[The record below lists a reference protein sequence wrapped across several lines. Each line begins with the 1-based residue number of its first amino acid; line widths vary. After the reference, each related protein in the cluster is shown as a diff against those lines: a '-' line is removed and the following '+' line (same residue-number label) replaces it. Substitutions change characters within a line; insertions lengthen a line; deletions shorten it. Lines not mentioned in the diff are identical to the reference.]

1 MFCAGL
7 KTCCF
12 DSSERVHPAIADL
25 RGCVRTKLVGA
36 QAMAVDLFAG
46 AITEEVIVTDEVDA
60 SAANTHATFTRF
72 SGVEIVVEE
81 TRGF

>member
-1 MFCAGL
+1 
-7 KTCCF
+7 
-12 DSSERVHPAIADL
+12 
-25 RGCVRTKLVGA
+25 
-36 QAMAVDLFAG
+36 MAVDLFAG
-46 AITEEVIVTDEVDA
+46 AITEEVIVTGAVDA